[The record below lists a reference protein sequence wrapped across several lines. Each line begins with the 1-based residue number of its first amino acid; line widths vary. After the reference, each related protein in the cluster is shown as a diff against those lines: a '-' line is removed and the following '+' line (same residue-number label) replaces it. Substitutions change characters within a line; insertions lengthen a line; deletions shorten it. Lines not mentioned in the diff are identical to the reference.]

1 MAHWI
6 DKKQKT
12 RVSDTDYNILSL
24 GKKKT
29 IDNTFGLSSRDYIE
43 MNVFNS
49 SGTFL
54 ESIRIDE
61 PKQYVNVEGKFE
73 INPGIILRRNGYFSG
88 DYDIEFNFFREI
100 AGSNQTILVD
110 SNKKTYLINSFPYLT
125 FTLRTL
131 SDHSCTRFFYCSK
144 NAFSKV
150 VNCCVHKGRRYSYH

>member
-54 ESIRIDE
+54 DSIRIDE

-73 INPGIILRRNGYFSG
+73 INPGIILRRKWKWK
-88 DYDIEFNFFREI
+88 D
-100 AGSNQTILVD
+100 TLH
-110 SNKKTYLINSFPYLT
+110 KKTTI
-125 FTLRTL
+125 
-131 SDHSCTRFFYCSK
+131 K
-144 NAFSKV
+144 
-150 VNCCVHKGRRYSYH
+150 

>member
-49 SGTFL
+49 SGTF
-54 ESIRIDE
+54 
-61 PKQYVNVEGKFE
+61 F
-73 INPGIILRRNGYFSG
+73 
-88 DYDIEFNFFREI
+88 
-100 AGSNQTILVD
+100 
-110 SNKKTYLINSFPYLT
+110 LIQ
-125 FTLRTL
+125 
-131 SDHSCTRFFYCSK
+131 
-144 NAFSKV
+144 
-150 VNCCVHKGRRYSYH
+150 

>member
-54 ESIRIDE
+54 DSIRI
-61 PKQYVNVEGKFE
+61 
-73 INPGIILRRNGYFSG
+73 
-88 DYDIEFNFFREI
+88 
-100 AGSNQTILVD
+100 
-110 SNKKTYLINSFPYLT
+110 
-125 FTLRTL
+125 L
-131 SDHSCTRFFYCSK
+131 S
-144 NAFSKV
+144 
-150 VNCCVHKGRRYSYH
+150 